1 MTQTVLTRFQRFLPT
16 FLVLIGSLC
25 LAAMARADAR
35 SVLPPASAVK
45 GWKMIGAQRTYNAS
59 NLYDLIDGEA
69 QAVLNY
75 SFVSA
80 AHAEYAPAGASKPA
94 LTIDVYDMKDPIDA
108 FGLFGSDRLG
118 GTPVAVGT
126 EGVQMSGGLDFWKG
140 QYVVRTALV
149 QSSLADRAAQ
159 LAFARAAAARI
170 HGPGGRPVMV
180 AMLPPGYTARTETY
194 ERVNV
199 AGQSYIQNAVSAR
212 YPSAGPQA
220 ELSIAAFG
228 SPAAARQAY
237 TRYQS
242 YITSSSNMALGAHPV
257 ALRGVGDSAVAV
269 KSRISG
275 QIVAALKG
283 RYLIVVRRARDP
295 AAAQNLV
302 RAALNRAH

>member
-1 MTQTVLTRFQRFLPT
+1 MTTSVWKRFKRFMPV
-16 FLVLIGSLC
+16 FLALLGGIGLG
-25 LAAMARADAR
+25 AAAHADAR
-35 SVLPPASAVK
+35 SILPPASAVK
-45 GWKMIGAQRTYNAS
+45 GWKQIGAARVYNAS

-80 AHAEYAPAGASKPA
+80 AHAEYAPAGASRPA
-94 LTIDVYDMKDPIDA
+94 LTIDVYDMKDPINA

-118 GTPVAVGT
+118 GSPVAVGT
-126 EGVQMSGGLDFWKG
+126 EGVQVSGGLDFWKG

-149 QSSLADRAAQ
+149 QANPAGRAAQ
-159 LAFARAAAARI
+159 MAFARAAAARI
-170 HGPGGRPVMV
+170 HGPSARPVMV
-180 AMLPPGYTARTETY
+180 AMLPPGYPARTETY

-212 YPSAGPQA
+212 YPAAGPQA
-220 ELSIAAFG
+220 ELSIATFG
-228 SPAAARQAY
+228 SSAAARQAY
-237 TRYQS
+237 ARYQS
-242 YITSSSNMALGAHPV
+242 YITSPSNVALGARPV
-257 ALRGVGDSAVAV
+257 ALHGFGDSAVAV

-295 AAAQNLV
+295 AAAQKLAK
-302 RAALNRAH
+302 AALNRAR

>member
-1 MTQTVLTRFQRFLPT
+1 MTKTVLMQVKRLMPVFLA
-16 FLVLIGSLC
+16 LSGGIC
-25 LAAMARADAR
+25 LDTAARADAR
-35 SVLPPASAVK
+35 SILPPATSVK
-45 GWKMIGAQRTYNAS
+45 GWKQIGAPRTYNAS

-80 AHAEYAPAGASKPA
+80 AHAEYAPVGVSKPA
-94 LTIDVYDMKDPIDA
+94 LTIDVYDMKDPINA

-118 GTPVAVGT
+118 GSPVAVGT
-126 EGVQMSGGLDFWKG
+126 EGVQVSGALNFWKG
-140 QYVVRTALV
+140 PYVVRTTLV
-149 QSSLADRAAQ
+149 QSSPANKAAQ
-159 LAFARAAAARI
+159 MAFARAAAVRI
-170 HGPGGRPVMV
+170 HAPGGQPAMV
-180 AMLPPGYTARTETY
+180 ALLPPGYTARTETY

-220 ELSIAAFG
+220 ELSIAAFP

-242 YITSSSNMALGAHPV
+242 YLTSSSNMAIGAHPV
-257 ALRGVGDSAVAV
+257 VLNGLGDSAVAI

-302 RAALNRAH
+302 KAAISRAH